1 MWTSTPALYILLIFA
16 WSTSWLPLSWQVGV
30 VAPEVSLFWRFLL
43 AAPVMWVISYRSGAR
58 LRPYLSELPAYM
70 ALGLFIFGLN
80 FTLFYYGSVGVASGM
95 LAVVFSSASLINLCL
110 DAFRERKWPSL
121 GPAAAA
127 VIGVVGISFLY
138 AEEIMKSG
146 QAWFSLLLCL
156 AGTLSFCLGNQ
167 VSAHLQRQHISVM
180 TANSWGMLFGALWLF
195 LISLGRGHAFI
206 IEPSLHYVG
215 GLIYLSLFST
225 ILAFGCY
232 LSLVGRIG
240 AGKAAYATVVF
251 PVFAL
256 LISSLFEGYNWTVFS
271 FIGIGCV
278 MLGNFL
284 MIRQPARQT

>member
-1 MWTSTPALYILLIFA
+1 MWSSTPALYILLIFA

-43 AAPVMWVISYRSGAR
+43 AAPIMWFISYRSGAR
-58 LRPYLSELPAYM
+58 LRPVLTELPAFM

-95 LAVVFSSASLINLCL
+95 LAVMFSSASLINLFL
-110 DAFRERKWPSL
+110 DALRTRKL
-121 GPAAAA
+121 PATGQVLAAI
-127 VIGVVGISFLY
+127 IGILGISFLY
-138 AEEIMKSG
+138 AEEIMRTG
-146 QAWFSLLLCL
+146 QAWLSLMLCVL
-156 AGTLSFCLGNQ
+156 GTLSFCLGNQ
-167 VSAHLQRQHISVM
+167 VSAHLQRQHIPVM

-195 LISLGRGHAFI
+195 LISLARGHEFI
-206 IEPSLHYVG
+206 MEPTAQYVG

-225 ILAFGCY
+225 ILAFSCY
-232 LSLVGRIG
+232 LTLVGRIG

-256 LISSLFEGYNWTVFS
+256 LISSLFEGYNWTLFS

-278 MLGNFL
+278 VLGNFL
-284 MIRQPARQT
+284 MVRQPAR